1 MKFLEDV
8 SLSACVPRPE
18 TRGRGVPTRAQTRN
32 PRDRARPRSTGPAA
46 ARENARAR
54 PFFHSFAGSKK
65 MCPKGHRESRPF
77 APALA
82 LNPPSPGSRAG

>member
-18 TRGRGVPTRAQTRN
+18 TRGRGVPTRAKTRN

-54 PFFHSFAGSKK
+54 TFFHSFAGSKK
-65 MCPKGHRESRPF
+65 MGPKGRTGRDPSRPR
-77 APALA
+77 
-82 LNPPSPGSRAG
+82 SRV